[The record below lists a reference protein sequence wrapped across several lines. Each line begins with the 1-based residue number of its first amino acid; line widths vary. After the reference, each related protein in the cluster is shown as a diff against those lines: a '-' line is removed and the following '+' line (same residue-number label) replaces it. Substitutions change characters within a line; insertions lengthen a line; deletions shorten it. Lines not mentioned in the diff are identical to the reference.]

1 MSDAYEFHNIVT
13 HEELAN
19 EAREGELPVDVAET
33 QSELIIL
40 APVAGADPEQISISF
55 HGDILTIRGTR
66 LSDVMLS
73 REQYFMEECFWG
85 AFSRSIILPTE
96 VRVDEARAT
105 FRNGL
110 LTIRIPKQT
119 KTQRIPIVVIDEE

>member
-1 MSDAYEFHNIVT
+1 MGDAYEFHNIAS
-13 HEELAN
+13 HDELMN

-33 QSELIIL
+33 QTELIIL
-40 APVAGADPEQISISF
+40 APVAGADPENISISF
-55 HGDILTIRGTR
+55 NGDILTIRGTR
-66 LSDVMLS
+66 DSEIMLT

-96 VRVDEARAT
+96 VRADEAKAT
-105 FRNGL
+105 FHNGL

-119 KTQRIPIVVIDEE
+119 KVHRIPIVVIDEE